1 MRRRRT
7 RQKTRDSGRERERE
21 RDRETETETEG
32 GGERD
37 RGGISRE
44 MNELLPQIRHGT
56 RRHDDGFSPSFLA
69 RSLPAFYP
77 QIKWAFVLGGVA
89 CIALIRRVLSY

>member
-1 MRRRRT
+1 
-7 RQKTRDSGRERERE
+7 
-21 RDRETETETEG
+21 
-32 GGERD
+32 
-37 RGGISRE
+37 

-77 QIKWAFVLGGVA
+77 RIKWAFVLGGVA